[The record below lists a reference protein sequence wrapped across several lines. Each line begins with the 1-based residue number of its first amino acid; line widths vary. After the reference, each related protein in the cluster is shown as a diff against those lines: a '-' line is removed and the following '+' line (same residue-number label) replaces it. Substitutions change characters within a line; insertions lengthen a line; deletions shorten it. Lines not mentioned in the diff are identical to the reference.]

1 MDGIRDWSRQN
12 SKPNLKFDQTSR
24 QTVAIFTIELGHG
37 TWKSK
42 GTTELPNAY
51 DICTYLELKQK
62 ILPNPWKYP
71 KTRNRT
77 WGVKIDQTHP

>member
-12 SKPNLKFDQTSR
+12 SKPNPKFDQTSS
-24 QTVAIFTIELGHG
+24 QTIAIFTIELGHG

-51 DICTYLELKQK
+51 DIGTYYLEPKK
-62 ILPNPWKYP
+62 IFF
-71 KTRNRT
+71 T
-77 WGVKIDQTHP
+77 

>member
-12 SKPNLKFDQTSR
+12 PTQNLTI

-51 DICTYLELKQK
+51 DICTYL
-62 ILPNPWKYP
+62 PG
-71 KTRNRT
+71 T
-77 WGVKIDQTHP
+77 